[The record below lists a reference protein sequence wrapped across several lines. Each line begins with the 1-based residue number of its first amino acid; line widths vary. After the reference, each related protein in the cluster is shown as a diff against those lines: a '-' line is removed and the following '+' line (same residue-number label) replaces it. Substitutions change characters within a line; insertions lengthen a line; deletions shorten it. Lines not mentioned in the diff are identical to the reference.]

1 MKLSEVGKLDEEE
14 FRRLTGIKRETFNK
28 MIEILK
34 TKDEEKKQKGGKPNE
49 LKMEDRLL
57 MTLEYWREYRTYF
70 HIAQEFGI
78 SESTCYR
85 NVKWIEEVLIE
96 HPSFALPGRKALRQS
111 EVVYKIIM
119 IDATET
125 PIERPKKNRS
135 SSIQVR
141 KNATHLYFDRLSTRK
156 SGSG

>member
-1 MKLSEVGKLDEEE
+1 
-14 FRRLTGIKRETFNK
+14 

-34 TKDEEKKQKGGKPNE
+34 MKDEEKKRKGGKPNE
-49 LKMEDRLL
+49 LGMEDRLL

-111 EVVYKIIM
+111 EVVYEIIM

-125 PIERPKKNRS
+125 PIERPKKTEAVLFR
-135 SSIQVR
+135 
-141 KNATHLYFDRLSTRK
+141 
-156 SGSG
+156 